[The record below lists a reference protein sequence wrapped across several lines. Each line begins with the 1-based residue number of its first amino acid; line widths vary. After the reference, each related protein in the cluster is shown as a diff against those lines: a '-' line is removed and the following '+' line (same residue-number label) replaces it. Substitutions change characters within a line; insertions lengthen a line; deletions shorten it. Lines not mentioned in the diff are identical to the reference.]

1 MAARQDVGL
10 GGHERMRFQQIARR
24 IEAAAQ
30 DLEAQQVIVGGHLNG
45 QLVARPELQPVQL
58 RQREV
63 HDLGGAGVVA
73 AVCDEIGAQQ
83 QEFHEEE
90 AVRRNRLEQRVSGS
104 QHPQRTLGIMVLQ
117 KLADDPDEEPSRV
130 RAART
135 DQGKGGDER
144 LVEMVARCLEIRNPP
159 RSSRG
164 EQLQLRE
171 QERIL
176 GGRGGFGDAAR
187 GKELGGLSR

>member
-1 MAARQDVGL
+1 MATRQDVGL

-30 DLEAQQVIVGGHLNG
+30 DLEAHQVIVGRHLNG

-73 AVCDEIGAQQ
+73 AVCDEMGSQQ

-90 AVRRNRLEQRVSGS
+90 AVRRNRQEQRVAGS
-104 QHPQRTLGIMVLQ
+104 QHPQRPLGIMVVQ
-117 KLADDPDEEPSRV
+117 KLTDDPHEQTSRV
-130 RAART
+130 RTA
-135 DQGKGGDER
+135 
-144 LVEMVARCLEIRNPP
+144 
-159 RSSRG
+159 
-164 EQLQLRE
+164 
-171 QERIL
+171 
-176 GGRGGFGDAAR
+176 
-187 GKELGGLSR
+187 